1 MILKNLI
8 SGAAAHRMVSEEF
21 QEMAFALSWD
31 DKSAAQRAGVGR
43 VECPQIGKE
52 DELEVHVCARKR

>member
-1 MILKNLI
+1 
-8 SGAAAHRMVSEEF
+8 MVSEES

-43 VECPQIGKE
+43 VESPQIGKE
-52 DELEVHVCARKR
+52 DELEVHVCAGKR

>member
-1 MILKNLI
+1 MICKNLI
-8 SGAAAHRMVSEEF
+8 SGDTAQRMVSEES

-43 VECPQIGKE
+43 VESPQIGKE
-52 DELEVHVCARKR
+52 DELEVHVCAGKR